1 MHHSSATRAGRAW
14 LGVALGVACLAGT
27 AGVARADVQSGA
39 PSVIEFTVP
48 NRAAIDNLQNLGF
61 DLAEYTRPAD
71 DGGIVIDAVVDRE
84 QELQLL
90 AMGYQEGKTV
100 ETPEHDALVRAQADA
115 ATAADRD
122 AFSNLTAG
130 RALKRAA
137 AADTVLASRADYF
150 ENYSGRYL
158 SIEARPSDPSNV
170 QAQNPI
176 LTAGWDSGP
185 GTTIGGAGQE
195 GQLTPFIDT
204 DPPDGQYYLYHFNT
218 FRVGA
223 LNDGKPIPTTVR
235 VASSNGGVDT
245 IPVKRWTSADGVPFS
260 PGYLKDFTTNYVDP
274 QQAYAKIRS
283 LAAEFPNLAQIY
295 DLPNKTNGYQRHS
308 QALLGL
314 QTPYAGQTGNLGGVN
329 LPSPPNPAN
338 TPDPAQTAAIR
349 QAQSVILTSVAWGQ
363 DGGNDLTAQLKDP
376 GAANA
381 PLSVAVAGNAITV
394 NLATDATGKVT
405 STAAQVVS
413 AVNASPAASA
423 LVTATLYRTNAGAG
437 VVVPGTA
444 PTKLSDFLNAP
455 PSYPRG
461 PQTVQMIRIGTHR
474 DGTKTGVFLYCE
486 EHAREWAT
494 SLVCLET
501 AERLLRNYASDPE
514 TKSLLDNL
522 DIFIIPVINADG
534 TAYSRYDFNSQRRNM
549 TNYCVGQ
556 PGNFTDPLARNSW
569 GVDINRNFSV
579 GSFFDGFVGASN
591 SCTSDVFAGPAEFS
605 EPESRNEQWVQN
617 TFPNIKFAN
626 NIHSFGGYFMW
637 PPGSYSNVGRV
648 TLPYA
653 SYGINQF
660 FDQTAHTTLERIQ
673 NYRHTTV
680 LPARTGPVADVLYSA
695 AGNSADEAYYNHNI
709 IGYDFE
715 IGVDHILTTP
725 ACSAPGAVIAM
736 SGRNSCVQTVGFQ
749 PCYSTVGTG
758 GTAGNCPADGS
769 LVNEGHDEAMEFA
782 NGNIGLLTAARD
794 YELDHTPPTVKGVF
808 TPQPDGSLDLTF
820 DQSEPADIY
829 YTLDGSTPTTSS
841 AHYQPAGP
849 RQRVQP
855 VHIPAGSH
863 VDLKFIAYDI
873 KNQTAGVQEQ
883 LYQAQGTGAVS
894 GTVPA
899 TLALTLGSAPSF
911 GAFTPGVKNDY
922 SASTTATVT
931 STAGDAALIVQ
942 DTSPFFTNHLVNG
955 SYALPQEV
963 QVRNNT
969 GAFQTMPAGIRF
981 WGGPTSNEVVPVD
994 FKQPI
999 AATDALRTG
1008 SYSKTLTFTLSTTT
1022 P

>member
-1 MHHSSATRAGRAW
+1 MPQSTAVRTGRAL

-27 AGVARADVQSGA
+27 AGVARADADPGA
-39 PSVIEFTVP
+39 PSVVEFTVP

-71 DGGIVIDAVVDRE
+71 GGGIVIDAVVDRQ

-90 AMGYQEGKTV
+90 AMGYAEGKTV
-100 ETPEHDALVRAQADA
+100 ETPEHDAAVRAQADA
-115 ATAADRD
+115 ARAANRD
-122 AFSNLTAG
+122 SFSNLTAG
-130 RALKRAA
+130 RAVKRAA
-137 AADTVLASRADYF
+137 ATDTVLASRADYF
-150 ENYSGRYL
+150 ENYSGRFI

-170 QAQNPI
+170 QSQNPI
-176 LTAGWDSGP
+176 LTAGWDSGA
-185 GTTIGGAGQE
+185 GTTIGGPGQE

-204 DPPDGQYYLYHFNT
+204 DPPDGDYYLYHFNT
-218 FRVGA
+218 FRVGD
-223 LNDGKPIPTTVR
+223 LNDGKPIPTMVR

-295 DLPNKTNGYQRHS
+295 DLPNKTNGYQRKS
-308 QALLGL
+308 QALIGL
-314 QTPYAGQTGNLGGVN
+314 KTPYAGQTGNLNGITGAADET
-329 LPSPPNPAN
+329 S
-338 TPDPAQTAAIR
+338 AIR
-349 QAQSVILTSVAWGQ
+349 QSQAVILTSLAWGQ
-363 DGGNDLTAQLKDP
+363 DGGNNLTAQLKDP

-394 NLATDATGKVT
+394 NLATDAAGKVT
-405 STAAQVVS
+405 STAAQVVD
-413 AVNASPAASA
+413 AVNASPAAAA
-423 LVTATLYRTNAGAG
+423 LVTATKYRTNTGAG
-437 VVVPGTA
+437 VVVPGAA
-444 PTKLSDFLNAP
+444 PTQLSDFLNAP
-455 PSYPRG
+455 ASYPRG

-501 AERLLRNYASDPE
+501 AERLLRNYATDPE

-522 DIFIIPVINADG
+522 DVFIIPVVNADG

-549 TNYCVGQ
+549 TNYCVGG
-556 PGNFTDPLARNSW
+556 PGNDTDPLRRNSW
-569 GVDINRNFSV
+569 GVDVNRNFSV

-591 SCTSDVFAGPAEFS
+591 NCTSDVFAGPAEFS
-605 EPESRNEQWVQN
+605 EPESRNEQWVQS

-637 PPGSYSNVGRV
+637 PPGSYNNVGRV

-653 SYGINQF
+653 SAGVNQF

-695 AGNSADEAYYNHNI
+695 AGNSADEAYYSHDI

-725 ACSAPGAVIAM
+725 ACSTPGATIAM
-736 SGRNSCVQTVGFQ
+736 SGRNSCVQSTGFQ
-749 PCYSTVGTG
+749 PCYGAVGTG
-758 GTAGNCPADGS
+758 GTAGSCPADGS
-769 LVNEGHDEAMEFA
+769 MVDEGHAEAMEFA

-820 DQSEPADIY
+820 TQSEPADIY

-841 AHYQPAGP
+841 AHYQPDGP
-849 RQRVQP
+849 RQRQQP

-863 VDLKFIAYDI
+863 VDLKLIAYDI

-883 LYQAQGTGAVS
+883 LFQTQGDGSVS

-899 TLALTLGSAPSF
+899 TLSLSLGAPASF
-911 GAFTPGVKNDY
+911 GPFTPGIAKDY
-922 SASTTATVT
+922 TAQSTATVT
-931 STAGDAALIVQ
+931 STAGDALLSVADP
-942 DTSPFFTNHLVNG
+942 DTAHPGHLVNG
-955 SYALPQEV
+955 AFFLPQALQAWATKSDTQGTAPNPV
-963 QVRNNT
+963 
-969 GAFQTMPAGIRF
+969 GATPLNLLMWNAPA
-981 WGGPTSNEVVPVD
+981 SNDAVTLN
-994 FKQPI
+994 FKQSI
-999 AATDALRTG
+999 GSNDALRTG
-1008 SYSKTLTFTLSTTT
+1008 NYSKTLTFTLSTTN